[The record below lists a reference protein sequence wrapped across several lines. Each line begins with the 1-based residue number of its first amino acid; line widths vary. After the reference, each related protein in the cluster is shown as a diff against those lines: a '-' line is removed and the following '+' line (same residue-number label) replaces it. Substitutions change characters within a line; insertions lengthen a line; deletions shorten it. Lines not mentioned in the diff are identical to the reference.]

1 MSRKADN
8 CIGYLMMTSQ
18 PSDFWKHQLS
28 FDQKE
33 MN

>member
-18 PSDFWKHQLS
+18 PSDFWKQLS